1 MFTLREA
8 ITMVKRNHKKKELD
22 QLQTVKRENQELK
35 REVGKLRKQLRRSI
49 EVEYIEED
57 EKSDIPIVEKISKA
71 ASCPKCKDG
80 VIEEV
85 ELGAHMLKVCNL
97 CTYRKIKLGVNGGK

>member
-1 MFTLREA
+1 MFTLKEV

-22 QLQTVKRENQELK
+22 QLQTIKRENESLK
-35 REVGKLRKQLRRSI
+35 REVGKLRKQLRRSV
-49 EVEYIEED
+49 EVEYIDKDQESET
-57 EKSDIPIVEKISKA
+57 IVEKLKISQ
-71 ASCPKCKDG
+71 CPKCQKG
-80 VIEEV
+80 AIEEI